1 VRERARSVD
10 FVDFVDFV
18 DLVYFVYKSYNFYIF
33 YIFYKITMFTLF
45 TKNIKLTLLT
55 LLTKNIKSTLST
67 LSTFL
72 RLAIAWNVKNYYAQ
86 KGESVQRQPFWEKK
100 WFFLA
105 KDYSSVGYA
114 VCNHTERGEKRGKDK
129 SNAFS
134 AKCNAFSGRSNA
146 FTP

>member
-1 VRERARSVD
+1 MRERARSVD
-10 FVDFVDFV
+10 FVDFVY
-18 DLVYFVYKSYNFYIF
+18 LVYFVYKSYNFYIF

-45 TKNIKLTLLT
+45 TLFTKNIKLTLL
-55 LLTKNIKSTLST
+55 T

-86 KGESVQRQPFWEKK
+86 KGENVQKTAFLRGKVI
-100 WFFLA
+100 FLA
-105 KDYSSVGYA
+105 TRWGLVCYA
-114 VCNHTERGEKRGKDK
+114 VRNHTERGGKWGKDK
-129 SNAFS
+129 SYAFS